1 LVADISVWQAKDLEP
16 ASCQMGGSF
25 GILLDSYWIHVNS
38 SVNFQNQSMFCAI
51 EIHDESV
58 DHLLPSELHSQHTPV
73 A

>member
-1 LVADISVWQAKDLEP
+1 
-16 ASCQMGGSF
+16 MGGSL
-25 GILLDSYWIHVNS
+25 GILLVSYWIHVNS

-58 DHLLPSELHSQHTPV
+58 DHLLPSELHSQHTPM